1 MYKRQVTPTPQP
13 PAPGPVVPNPA
24 PAPGR
29 EQTPGQV
36 TPAPSP
42 SPAPQPKPS
51 DHETP
56 AKPGQTKPGQSKTET
71 PSEHSAPAKP
81 AESAPVPVAP
91 RTVQQ
96 LNPELRGTLSVSNNN
111 VATAGVVNS
120 VRINVVNREFTERLQ
135 RDGVVY
141 AYAYIYSSPRLLKGA
156 DGSKFVTIR
165 MENGTPQFDAQF
177 PSGYSGKHTVLLVD
191 EHGKQLAWT
200 DITVVNNSDS
210 RRDSFHLQTGS
221 SVIAVFAVFIVL
233 AFAAIIVRYKVAFR

>member
-1 MYKRQVTPTPQP
+1 M
-13 PAPGPVVPNPA
+13 
-24 PAPGR
+24 
-29 EQTPGQV
+29 
-36 TPAPSP
+36 PAPSP

-56 AKPGQTKPGQSKTET
+56 DKPGQTKPGQTKTET
-71 PSEHSAPAKP
+71 PDEQPAPAKSKQHAQAKP
-81 AESAPVPVAP
+81 AESASVPAAP
-91 RTVQQ
+91 QTVQQ
-96 LNPELRGTLSVSNNN
+96 LSPELKGTLSVGNNN

-120 VRINVVNREFTERLQ
+120 VRIKVVNSEFTERLK

-156 DGSKFVTIR
+156 DGSKFVAVR
-165 MENGTPQFDAQF
+165 MVNGKPQFDAQF

-221 SVIAVFAVFIVL
+221 SVITVFAVFIVL

>member
-1 MYKRQVTPTPQP
+1 M
-13 PAPGPVVPNPA
+13 
-24 PAPGR
+24 
-29 EQTPGQV
+29 
-36 TPAPSP
+36 
-42 SPAPQPKPS
+42 
-51 DHETP
+51 
-56 AKPGQTKPGQSKTET
+56 
-71 PSEHSAPAKP
+71 
-81 AESAPVPVAP
+81 PVAP